1 MDVSIIQAILIGTLY
16 YITVAN
22 SPWLTGL
29 ASVSI
34 RQPIVA
40 GTIVGIILGE
50 PTLGLIIGATIN
62 VAFIGFI
69 SPGGAVAS
77 EPGIAGIVGTTLAIV
92 SGAEP
97 AVAVSLAVPFGLV
110 GTLLWNIRMTGN
122 IAWVHKL
129 DKLAETGDVRKMLF
143 VQLFHSQIFTY
154 VITAIPVMLIVYA
167 GGSVAEETLSLLTG
181 TPLDVLR
188 TIGGVLPAIGIALT
202 LRMLSNRKGIIL
214 FFILGYYMMV
224 YANINMLV
232 LAIFGGILAWMYT
245 QCLFN
250 GSEDDSYGTN

>member
-1 MDVSIIQAILIGTLY
+1 MQVSILQAILIGTLY

-29 ASVSI
+29 TSVSI

-40 GTIVGIILGE
+40 GTIVGVILGE
-50 PTLGLIIGATIN
+50 PTLGLVIGATIN

-92 SGAEP
+92 SGADP
-97 AVAVSLAVPFGLV
+97 DVAVSLAVPFGLV
-110 GTLLWNIRMTGN
+110 GTLLWNVRMMGN
-122 IAWVHKL
+122 TVWVHKL
-129 DKLAETGDVRKMLF
+129 DALAKTGDVRKMLF

-154 VITAIPVMLIVYA
+154 VITAIPVILIVLA
-167 GGSVAEETLSLLTG
+167 GGAVAEETLKALVG
-181 TPLDVLR
+181 TPLEVLKA
-188 TIGGVLPAIGIALT
+188 IGGILPAIGIALT

-214 FFILGYYMMV
+214 FFILGYYLMV
-224 YANINMLV
+224 YTEINMLA

-245 QCLFN
+245 QCLFS
-250 GSEDDSYGTN
+250 GSEDETYGTN